1 MAGEGRPRPLHPAQ
15 AGLGALLAAVT
26 FERLPPPRYGGYREV
41 VRATSNGLV
50 PAEFGRPFCA
60 GRIHW
65 VEGTVTD
72 LTKLIRRRRYVVF
85 WLSQATSRLGDGVTL
100 VALAF
105 LLIRSRGT
113 IVFGAV
119 LAVEAAAMSVLT
131 LVGGVFADRH
141 SRTRVMVVA
150 DVSRFAGVLGFLLAA
165 AHGPIAAVLASA
177 ALVGAGTALYAPAH
191 RSALPQLVP
200 EELRQLANSVDSA
213 TGQLA
218 AAGGAALAAGIV
230 AAASARLALSVDLAT
245 YAVSLACL
253 GWIRLAPVPADDD
266 DAAAAEDGVFR
277 QFWIDVKGGLAE
289 IRCHPWAAA
298 IMSQGTLQMIFV
310 FTPAYA
316 LIPIVAQDRYQ
327 AGAFGY
333 LSAAQFLGAMAG
345 SLLVS
350 RIKSTHPG
358 LWAVNAL
365 APSALIPVCLGVH
378 VPLWVFCAVCVVAW
392 AGISVF
398 IVLWYTALQEEIPP
412 ARQGRVFSLDSLANF
427 GLEPIPLALAPLI
440 ARHLGLAP
448 IAWAGLVVMLV
459 TTYGALLVPGVRTLR
474 DTTVPVPEEGAHL

>member
-1 MAGEGRPRPLHPAQ
+1 
-15 AGLGALLAAVT
+15 LASIQ
-26 FERLPPPRYGGYREV
+26 L
-41 VRATSNGLV
+41 
-50 PAEFGRPFCA
+50 CA
-60 GRIHW
+60 GRTHW

-72 LTKLIRRRRYVVF
+72 LTTLIRRRRYVVF

-105 LLIRSRGT
+105 LLIHSRGT

-165 AHGPIAAVLASA
+165 AHGPIAAVLVSA

-200 EELRQLANSVDSA
+200 EEDLRQLANSVDSA
-213 TGQLA
+213 TAQLA

-230 AAASARLALSVDLAT
+230 AAFSARLALGVDLAT
-245 YAVSLACL
+245 FAVSLACL
-253 GWIRLAPVPADDD
+253 GWIRLEPVPAGDDD
-266 DAAAAEDGVFR
+266 PATAGDDDPATAGTGAVR
-277 QFWIDVKGGLAE
+277 QFWADVKGGFAE
-289 IRCHPWAAA
+289 IRRHPWAAA
-298 IMSQGTLQMIFV
+298 IMGQGTLQMIFV

-350 RIKSTHPG
+350 RLRPAHRG

-365 APSALIPVCLGVH
+365 APSTLVPVCLGIH
-378 VPLWVFCAVCVVAW
+378 VPLWVFCAICVVAW

-398 IVLWYTALQEEIPP
+398 IVLWYTALQDQIPP

-448 IAWAGLVVMLV
+448 IAWTGLVVMLV
-459 TTYGALLVPGVRTLR
+459 TTYGVLLVPGVRALR
-474 DTTVPVPEEGAHL
+474 DTGVPAPEEGARL